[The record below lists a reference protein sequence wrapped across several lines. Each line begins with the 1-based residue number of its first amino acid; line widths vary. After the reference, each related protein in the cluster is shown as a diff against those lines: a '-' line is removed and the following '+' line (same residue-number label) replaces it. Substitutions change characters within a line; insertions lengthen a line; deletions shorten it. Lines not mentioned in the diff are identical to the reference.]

1 MYIYV
6 YTYVYIILYM
16 RISSD
21 FIDFKND
28 DLIRGQKIG
37 ASLVKSTWPGESMRF
52 TSGGISRGFNFG

>member
-1 MYIYV
+1 MYILF
-6 YTYVYIILYM
+6 YICASHLISLILKM
-16 RISSD
+16 M
-21 FIDFKND
+21 IDFKND

>member
-1 MYIYV
+1 
-6 YTYVYIILYM
+6 M

>member
-1 MYIYV
+1 MIYV

-28 DLIRGQKIG
+28 D
-37 ASLVKSTWPGESMRF
+37 WF
-52 TSGGISRGFNFG
+52 